1 MTETQVNDYID
12 KLRFRTYKKVLPNV
26 LHKFPN
32 MNKDTVREIV
42 RKRIHDRV
50 ITNTHKRIYQVKIFS
65 KFHGSWFTD
74 LYDNLNGHNPR
85 YWQIFINTNT
95 RYAVAYELQ
104 DKTADSIN
112 SNLQQFVNQYHPR
125 KITSDEEAGLIAKRN
140 MDYLASKKCGV
151 FIVQERNHSTLG
163 IIDRFIRT
171 LRDMNTAQMKPVRDD
186 NSDEQFQ
193 YISPN
198 KMKKLLKSYNNTVHS
213 ATKHTPAEMMA
224 NPQMEEEYIKKC
236 LAKQDQQL
244 GIKDFK
250 LKVGDYV
257 RYITDRDRF
266 NKRRYNLSR
275 EAYKID
281 DVLGN
286 IYTLIASDGTTRNL
300 PRWRLLK
307 VPQGEIKR
315 FGKTLGTDKG
325 VVERVLN
332 RVSNNRVNVKFKMPD
347 GSNYTKIIN
356 VSELRMPYPQIKSKY
371 ERGV

>member
-1 MTETQVNDYID
+1 MTETRVNNYID

-32 MNKDTVREIV
+32 MDKDTVREIV
-42 RKRIHDRV
+42 RKRLHDKV
-50 ITNTHKRIYQVKIFS
+50 TTNTHKRIYQVKIFS
-65 KFHGSWFTD
+65 KFPNAWFTD
-74 LYDNLNGHNPR
+74 LYDNLAGHNPR

-95 RYAVAYELQ
+95 KYAVAYELQ
-104 DKTADSIN
+104 DKTADSIHN
-112 SNLQQFVNQYHPR
+112 NLKQFVQKYHPR
-125 KITSDEEAGLIAKRN
+125 KITSDEEAGLIAKKN
-140 MDYLASKKCGV
+140 MDYLANNKCGV

-186 NSDEQFQ
+186 NSDEQFH
-193 YISPN
+193 YISSD
-198 KMKKLLKSYNNTVHS
+198 KMKKLLKSYNNSIHS
-213 ATKHTPAEMMA
+213 TTKHTPADMMA

-236 LAKQDQQL
+236 LEKYDQQL

-266 NKRRYNLSR
+266 NKRRYNVSR

-347 GSNYTKIIN
+347 GSNYTKVIN

-371 ERGV
+371 E